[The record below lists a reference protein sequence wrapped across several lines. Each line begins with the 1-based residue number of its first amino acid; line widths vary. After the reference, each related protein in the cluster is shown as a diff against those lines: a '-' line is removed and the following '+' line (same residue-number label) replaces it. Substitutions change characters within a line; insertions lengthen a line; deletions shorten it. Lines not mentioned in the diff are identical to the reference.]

1 MGDGG
6 LVAVMVGLKFKN
18 GRDFSIFRQ
27 PEKSSYE
34 NVKNSWKTAC
44 KQEPFALAY
53 APMKKDTP
61 LKTAIVFAVS
71 AAHIVGGIWLYVL
84 SQKKPPEPPIA
95 DQLTFVD
102 LGAPDG
108 NGEAGRD
115 GAPALPPAPAAPPPP
130 PPPKKI
136 TPPPPQKKSPPPPK
150 AVEKPVEKPQVK
162 AVVKDNEPADLVQA
176 KKILEPKPKKPK
188 KTTEKTVEPTTSK
201 AAEKTVE
208 KTDKTAEKKTDFS
221 HFNKKSAA
229 NASSDTHGDGDNKN
243 ANSKGSGNSHAAN
256 TSPNGKTNGGGG
268 SNPNSSN
275 PSNGVGSQNGKDS
288 GKGLKG
294 DDKKGDDKP
303 HNPTG
308 IADGGYITKPA
319 PPYPAA
325 ARERE
330 EEGTVKVEVIVS
342 ASGNVES
349 AKVVKSSGSP
359 RLDRAAKD
367 AAASAS
373 YKPKSQGG
381 VPMRTRFV
389 AGYNFKLDD

>member
-1 MGDGG
+1 M
-6 LVAVMVGLKFKN
+6 
-18 GRDFSIFRQ
+18 
-27 PEKSSYE
+27 
-34 NVKNSWKTAC
+34 
-44 KQEPFALAY
+44 
-53 APMKKDTP
+53 
-61 LKTAIVFAVS
+61 
-71 AAHIVGGIWLYVL
+71 
-84 SQKKPPEPPIA
+84 
-95 DQLTFVD
+95 
-102 LGAPDG
+102 
-108 NGEAGRD
+108 
-115 GAPALPPAPAAPPPP
+115 
-130 PPPKKI
+130 
-136 TPPPPQKKSPPPPK
+136 
-150 AVEKPVEKPQVK
+150 
-162 AVVKDNEPADLVQA
+162 
-176 KKILEPKPKKPK
+176 
-188 KTTEKTVEPTTSK
+188 
-201 AAEKTVE
+201 
-208 KTDKTAEKKTDFS
+208 
-221 HFNKKSAA
+221 
-229 NASSDTHGDGDNKN
+229 
-243 ANSKGSGNSHAAN
+243 
-256 TSPNGKTNGGGG
+256 
-268 SNPNSSN
+268 
-275 PSNGVGSQNGKDS
+275 
-288 GKGLKG
+288 KG